1 MAFNKSE
8 LMRIRRAVGHCLDG
22 SDAQVWAERFM
33 QTMAAGGADLGVV
46 GDRKKDKALWRPVHG
61 KPRVIEVNLS
71 HPGPHE
77 YSGRVFDRRW
87 GHARGWVLVELV
99 DSELHVDGKRF
110 GIFEEGPRPRV
121 VSGDWLE
128 SALQGREL
136 LHPHIFMACAQAC
149 LIPVQWDQGTSEN
162 SWGERFHLKRR
173 LILHWEQ
180 LPSGAVKVHYLDW
193 SGKGWRVR
201 LRTNL
206 EGLSMNYRVVA
217 QIA

>member
-8 LMRIRRAVGHCLDG
+8 LMRIKRAVGYCLN
-22 SDAQVWAERFM
+22 SPDAQAWAERFM

-46 GDRKKDKALWRPVHG
+46 GDRKKDKALWRPVPG

-99 DSELHVDGKRF
+99 DNELHVGGKRF

-128 SALQGREL
+128 STLQGKEL

-149 LIPVQWDQGTSEN
+149 MIPVQWDEGYSE
-162 SWGERFHLKRR
+162 SWDERFRMNRR
-173 LILHWEQ
+173 LVLHWEQ
-180 LPSGAVKVHYLDW
+180 LPSGAVKTHYMDW
-193 SGKGWRVR
+193 SGKGWCVR
-201 LRTNL
+201 SRTLL
-206 EGLSMNYRVVA
+206 EGFSPTYKVVA